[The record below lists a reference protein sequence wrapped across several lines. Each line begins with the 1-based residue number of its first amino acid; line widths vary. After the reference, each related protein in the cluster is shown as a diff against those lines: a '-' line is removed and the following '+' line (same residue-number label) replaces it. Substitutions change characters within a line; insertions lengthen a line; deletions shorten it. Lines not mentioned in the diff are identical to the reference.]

1 LNNRRSEKS
10 IENIELLL
18 EMKLQKIFQTIIQ
31 DDKVHAKFLNTLS
44 LMENTGARKIS
55 ASEHKTKVSY
65 LILKHACEE
74 ARHAFYLKKQISK
87 VDKINNFPTYENQ
100 YLLAPFASYTYLQS
114 LDIKVCRYLKNT
126 LQLQSDA
133 LKYAAY
139 LLVTYSIEV
148 RADEL
153 YPIYQDALDEA
164 KSKVNV
170 KSIIVE
176 EEGHLA
182 EMIEQLKAFSPDWE
196 THAEIACKIEK
207 SLFEDWT
214 LALAHGLEGFD
225 TDL

>member
-1 LNNRRSEKS
+1 MN
-10 IENIELLL
+10 
-18 EMKLQKIFQTIIQ
+18 LQEIFQNIIK
-31 DDKVHAKFLNTLS
+31 DDNIHARFLNTLS

-87 VDKINNFPTYENQ
+87 IAKLGDFPTYENA
-100 YLLAPFASYTYLQS
+100 YLVAPFASYTYLHS
-114 LDIKVCRYLKNT
+114 LDIQVCRYLKQALN
-126 LQLQSDA
+126 LSGEG

-139 LLVTYSIEV
+139 LLVTYAIEV

-153 YPIYQDALDEA
+153 YPIYQNALDEV

-176 EEGHLA
+176 EEGHLT
-182 EMIEQLKAFSPDWE
+182 EMIEQLKSFSPNWE
-196 THAEIACKIEK
+196 IHANKACEIEK
-207 SLFEDWT
+207 GLFDEWA
-214 LALAHGLEGFD
+214 LALGGEVGERRCNG
-225 TDL
+225 